1 MSLLDIFK
9 RSKTKKTIKLD
20 LSWMG
25 ADMHSHLIPGIDDGA
40 QTLEESINL
49 IKELQSFGLK
59 KLITTPHVMSEFYRN
74 TPESILPGLE
84 QLKEALEKEGV
95 DITLSAAAEYYLDEI
110 FYEKI
115 EKKEPLL
122 TFGNNMVL
130 VETGF
135 LSKPHILIEAFFKME
150 MAGYHPVFAHPERYL
165 YLHQD
170 VELLESLA
178 ERNISFQ
185 LNLLSLTGYYSK
197 PVKKFAEKLIDQ
209 GLIKLVGTDCHN
221 LRYVEAL
228 KLLTQEKYFH
238 KLKTLKLVNPTL

>member
-9 RSKTKKTIKLD
+9 RSKTKEPLKLD
-20 LSWMG
+20 LSWME
-25 ADMHSHLIPGIDDGA
+25 ADMHSHLIPGIDDGV
-40 QTLEESINL
+40 QTLEESVTL
-49 IKELQSFGLK
+49 IKELHSFGLK
-59 KLITTPHVMSEFYRN
+59 KLIITPHVMSEFYRN
-74 TPESILPGLE
+74 TPETILSGLE
-84 QLKEALEKEGV
+84 VLKEALHKEGV
-95 DITLSAAAEYYLDEI
+95 DIILGAAAEYYLDEI

-115 EKKEPLL
+115 ERNDPLL

-135 LSKPHILIEAFFKME
+135 LSKPHILIEAFFKLE

-170 VELLESLA
+170 EELLESLA

-185 LNLLSLTGYYSK
+185 LNLLSLTGFYSK
-197 PVKKFAEKLIDQ
+197 QVKKFAEKLIDK

-221 LRYVEAL
+221 FRYVEAL
-228 KLLTQEKYFH
+228 RLLSQEKYFH
-238 KLKTLKLVNPTL
+238 KLNSSNLLNPTL